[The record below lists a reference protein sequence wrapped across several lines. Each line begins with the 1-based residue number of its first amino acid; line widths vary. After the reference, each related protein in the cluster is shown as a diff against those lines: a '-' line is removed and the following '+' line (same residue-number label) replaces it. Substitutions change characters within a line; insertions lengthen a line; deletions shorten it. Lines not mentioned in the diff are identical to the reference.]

1 MLPFVGV
8 HPAQITQSR
17 EVLIH
22 GDRYL
27 DCSIVLEAEGGGE
40 GTRANLRVA
49 AHAAKVPLEPGAMV
63 RIRFILGQADEI
75 IGR

>member
-22 GDRYL
+22 GDQYF
-27 DCSIVLEAEGGGE
+27 DCSILLEAADGGQ
-40 GTRANLRVA
+40 GTTANLRVA
-49 AHAAKVPLEPGAMV
+49 AHAAKVPLVPGALV

-75 IGR
+75 TGR